1 MSHSGN
7 LSKCIQKALV
17 SRNPVIIKPLRGLTI
32 SYLSFMKAEQFP
44 IKGCSKSKVRT
55 RISHV
60 DARNIANIFTLK
72 NILIVV

>member
-32 SYLSFMKAEQFP
+32 LYLTFMKAEQFP